1 MSQEIGHSA
10 TFLKL
15 FSAFC
20 GDVSYEKSEGELSK
34 EKEKG
39 KRVQIPK
46 QATSLCWNLGGVSA
60 NRVTQPKVEQ

>member
-1 MSQEIGHSA
+1 MSRETGHSA

-20 GDVSYEKSEGELSK
+20 GEVAYEKSKRELSK

-46 QATSLCWNLGGVSA
+46 EATSLRWNLGSVSA
-60 NRVTQPKVEQ
+60 NSVTQLKVEQ

>member
-15 FSAFC
+15 LGAFC
-20 GDVSYEKSEGELSK
+20 GEVAYEKPKGELSK
-34 EKEKG
+34 EKEKW

-46 QATSLCWNLGGVSA
+46 QAISLRWNLGGCFCESR
-60 NRVTQPKVEQ
+60 NTTQG